1 MALTACIAGATGLT
15 GQALTALLLKDPR
28 YGAVK
33 VLVRKAGDM
42 SAQFQGP
49 KLIEVVTDY
58 EALTIQGKWTAGDVD
73 HIFICLG
80 TTMKKARNKANF
92 KQVDYEYVV
101 AVANGARDHGADHC
115 AVVSSININTNSKAY
130 YIKIKTMM
138 EAALQIIGYPTLHIL
153 RPSLL
158 LGQRAQP
165 RLLESIA
172 IFFTQLVRPILIGP
186 WAKYR
191 AIPAQAVAAAMQVGS
206 YEDMRISLRITES
219 DQIESLQS

>member
-15 GQALTALLLKDPR
+15 GQALTKLLLTDAR
-28 YGAVK
+28 YGAIK
-33 VLVRKAGDM
+33 VLVRKPGSM
-42 SAQFQGP
+42 PVTLHSP

-58 EALTIQGKWTAGDVD
+58 EAMTVQGTWNAGDVD
-73 HIFICLG
+73 HMFICLG
-80 TTMKKARNKANF
+80 TTMKKARSKANF

-115 AVVSSININTNSKAY
+115 AVISAMGVGTDSKAY

-158 LGQRAQP
+158 LGP
-165 RLLESIA
+165 RTQSRPLESIA
-172 IFFTQLVRPILIGP
+172 IFFAQLVQPILIGP
-186 WAKYR
+186 WTKYR
-191 AIPAQAVAAAMQVGS
+191 AIPAKTVAAAMQVGT
-206 YEDMRISLRITES
+206 YEDMRITLRITES
-219 DQIESLQS
+219 DQILSLQP